1 MKLYMVPAA
10 PNPTKVLLYLAERE
24 ALGTDFGIEHVIV
37 NTLKGKQNEPDHL
50 ARNPFGALPV
60 LELDSG
66 DYLIE
71 SLAIIEFLEEQF
83 ADNALLAGDVL
94 QRAAARNLERV
105 VEFRITNPLGQY
117 VHAVNSPLGL
127 PKNEKLAAQ
136 LEESLPVAFGYI
148 ESSLVDG
155 RELLLGDRVSIA
167 DCTLQAGLQFARFG
181 KVDVLGDFPNVRA
194 WDERYRARAA
204 AQAVLKF

>member
-1 MKLYMVPAA
+1 M
-10 PNPTKVLLYLAERE
+10 LLYLAERE

-37 NTLKGKQNEPDHL
+37 NTLKGKQNEPEHL

-155 RELLLGDRVSIA
+155 RTRRLGS
-167 DCTLQAGLQFARFG
+167 TLPST
-181 KVDVLGDFPNVRA
+181 VICN
-194 WDERYRARAA
+194 E
-204 AQAVLKF
+204 